1 MLIRLIR
8 PAVTSRPELT
18 GSGKAA
24 ERTYRPRQ
32 AREAASRW
40 CGDALPRP
48 GPAADPACPPPRR
61 TYHPDHTGTWCPSRR
76 QPLPIPFVLAVSLA
90 RVYRHHPAA
99 HGGPSGP
106 HGTASYARQA
116 SAREECRSSAADYCS
131 GWTTRSSALVRA
143 LGSSQTHWP
152 SKRAERRHMHEVV
165 SGRSSLRHDE
175 IKAALVAFICARMTS
190 SAVPIVRYVE

>member
-1 MLIRLIR
+1 MGMCSRSLAHAQTLGAAALLAADGRLR
-8 PAVTSRPELT
+8 HMTPYNANKTNKT
-18 GSGKAA
+18 GRDIPPGAYRQLQAA

-116 SAREECRSSAADYCS
+116 SAREEC
-131 GWTTRSSALVRA
+131 
-143 LGSSQTHWP
+143 H
-152 SKRAERRHMHEVV
+152 SK
-165 SGRSSLRHDE
+165 
-175 IKAALVAFICARMTS
+175 
-190 SAVPIVRYVE
+190 